1 MIESTEATSAGIAA
15 GVAGVVAGAGVAPFV
30 AGFCP
35 AVSGGCGVAV
45 FVWDMIVLVVQDKI
59 KQARTN
65 ANDLNVMLL
74 DSANDQLVA
83 H

>member
-1 MIESTEATSAGIAA
+1 MIESTDATSAGFAA
-15 GVAGVVAGAGVAPFV
+15 GVDGVAAGAGVAFVV
-30 AGFCP
+30 AGFCT
-35 AVSGGCGVAV
+35 AVSGGCGVGV
-45 FVWDMIVLVVQDKI
+45 FVWDMIVLVAQEKT

-74 DSANDQLVA
+74 DSTNDQLVA